1 MTCRE
6 VICNKCQHQYRTI
19 LRADNQIRVR
29 SKQGKVIKVD
39 LSQCPQCHTFQ
50 FLSKDSLVGLNEDDY
65 EELEWRL

>member
-1 MTCRE
+1 MLIVENLDFTQRTSMTIIPVGAQVE
-6 VICNKCQHQYRTI
+6 IVIN
-19 LRADNQIRVR
+19 
-29 SKQGKVIKVD
+29 VD